1 MNIPFAQILRP
12 QSIKDFIGQKHLL
25 ADTLP
30 LAKII
35 ANKLLHSMILWGPP
49 GVGKTT
55 LANLITDNCDYKLIK
70 LSAVSDGTKKLREA
84 IQIAKDYQKL
94 AKHLILFVDE
104 VHNFNK
110 TQQDILLP
118 FMESGLI
125 IFIGATTEN
134 PAFAINKALLSR
146 LKVYILEA
154 LSNDDL
160 ALILK
165 RALTVIKP
173 KITITDKAKKQ
184 IIISSDGDARRLLN
198 YLQLL
203 VNADI
208 YNITTDDLQL
218 ILQDRVID
226 FNNDIDVF
234 YQQLSAFHK
243 SVRGSSPDG
252 ALYWYARMLQA
263 GYDAKVIARRLL
275 AIASEDIGNADPRA
289 LEICLNAWDIYHR
302 VGDKEGHRAIAQAVI
317 YCAIASKSNAVYL
330 AFNSAMCDAQKE
342 PHLSVPK
349 HLCNANDKLS
359 EKLARGVGY
368 RYAHNEKDAYARGQK
383 YFPDEIDNR
392 EYYQPTNRGLEAK
405 IVKRLKQYKKWDNS

>member
-12 QSIKDFIGQKHLL
+12 ENIQDFVGQKHLL
-25 ADTLP
+25 ASDLP
-30 LAKII
+30 LAKLI

-55 LANLITDNCDYKLIK
+55 LAHLITDNCNIIK
-70 LSAVSDGTKKLREA
+70 LSAVSDGTKKLRQT
-84 IQIAKDYQKL
+84 IQIAKDYQKIN
-94 AKHLILFVDE
+94 KQLILFVDE

-118 FMESGLI
+118 FIESGLI
-125 IFIGATTEN
+125 IFIGASTEN

-154 LSNDDL
+154 LNKDDL

-165 RALTVIKP
+165 RALTIINP
-173 KITITDKAKKQ
+173 KITITNEAKKQ
-184 IIISSDGDARRLLN
+184 IIITANGDARRLLN

-208 YNITTDDLQL
+208 TNITITNLQFV
-218 ILQDRVID
+218 LQDKVID
-226 FNNDIDVF
+226 FNNDTDVF
-234 YQQLSAFHK
+234 YRQLSAFHK

-252 ALYWYARMLQA
+252 ALYWYARILQA
-263 GYDAKVIARRLL
+263 GYDAKIVARRLL

-302 VGDKEGHRAIAQAVI
+302 VGDKEGHRAIAQAII

-330 AFNSAMCDAQKE
+330 AFNSAMADAKKE
-342 PHLSVPK
+342 SHLSVPK
-349 HLCNANDKLS
+349 HLCNANDEFSKKL
-359 EKLARGVGY
+359 KRGIGY

-383 YFPDEIDNR
+383 YFPDEIDTR
-392 EYYQPTNRGLEAK
+392 EYYQPTNRGLERK
-405 IVKRLKQYKKWDNS
+405 IAKRLKQYKKWDKQ